1 HNPTITDTVAALSTP
16 LDNCYYQF
24 NLRSIAG
31 YWKLYSAKSITD
43 DKDVTIFIFNR
54 KDNVK
59 APSRLGSGN
68 RLTLIDLIRYDIS
81 QLSSLAHPRILQVLH
96 DVEENKEMIS
106 FASEHIQASLE
117 VTVLENG
124 LGKLEMKLG
133 ILQLIDGLSYLHNSA
148 KILHGNL
155 TPSVIYITLSRHW
168 KIAGFTFSV
177 AAREPNVFPCFPWIK
192 KLPVHLQPDLDFL
205 APEYLLSNK
214 NLITSAADVFSLGV
228 LICWICSGG
237 KRLIDA
243 KNNID
248 TYRVICGQLDTA
260 LKCIA
265 EELGPNLLD
274 AMEKVLSLDVDK
286 RPTVQFLALIKYFD
300 DPALSTLRQL
310 DNIMQVFDPEQ
321 KNAFLSQ
328 TLYDNLSLIPEN
340 LWFVRILPRFD
351 EFFIDCYDLYAALSR
366 PLFYMLDQCE
376 SHNIIKL
383 KSWIHRIVYQAIRCT
398 LTPLILEN
406 MNILFR
412 RMSNDK
418 EIEDQIQNLIVMC
431 IKSQD
436 IHIQDK

>member
-1 HNPTITDTVAALSTP
+1 
-16 LDNCYYQF
+16 
-24 NLRSIAG
+24 
-31 YWKLYSAKSITD
+31 
-43 DKDVTIFIFNR
+43 
-54 KDNVK
+54 
-59 APSRLGSGN
+59 
-68 RLTLIDLIRYDIS
+68 
-81 QLSSLAHPRILQVLH
+81 
-96 DVEENKEMIS
+96 
-106 FASEHIQASLE
+106 
-117 VTVLENG
+117 
-124 LGKLEMKLG
+124 
-133 ILQLIDGLSYLHNSA
+133 
-148 KILHGNL
+148 
-155 TPSVIYITLSRHW
+155 
-168 KIAGFTFSV
+168 
-177 AAREPNVFPCFPWIK
+177 
-192 KLPVHLQPDLDFL
+192 
-205 APEYLLSNK
+205 
-214 NLITSAADVFSLGV
+214 
-228 LICWICSGG
+228 
-237 KRLIDA
+237 
-243 KNNID
+243 
-248 TYRVICGQLDTA
+248 

-265 EELGPNLLD
+265 DELGPNLLD

-310 DNIMQVFDPEQ
+310 DDIMQVFDPEQ

-406 MNILFR
+406 MNVLFR

-418 EIEDQIQNLIVMC
+418 EIEDQIQDLIVMC

-436 IHIQDK
+436 THIQVKII